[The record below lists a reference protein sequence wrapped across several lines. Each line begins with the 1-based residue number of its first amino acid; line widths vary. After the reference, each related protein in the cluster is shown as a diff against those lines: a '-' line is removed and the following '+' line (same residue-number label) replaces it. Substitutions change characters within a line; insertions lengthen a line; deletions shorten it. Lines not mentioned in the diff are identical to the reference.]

1 MTTEEII
8 QTTRNLISEHFSDI
22 TFIEEGHKY
31 FIGTEEYTPVSN
43 IIENFVRPF
52 DKHTISERYAEK
64 NGRTQ
69 EDVLREWKY
78 KNVKSVTQG
87 TKYHEFG
94 EAMTWIKCGYPE
106 LIPTNIRRQYIPEE
120 GWLIPFAPKEESI
133 LKFYSELP
141 PSIIPVGA
149 EFRMSSKYIPEIN
162 TKFCGTTDL
171 LFYYNSPDNPGF
183 IIGDWKT
190 NEELTKDYQRSK
202 GITMYPPFDNLI
214 DEPLGHYTLQFSM
227 YQLMLESIGLK
238 ILGRRL
244 IWLKGDGTYET
255 IKIDNVSDKL
265 LKIL

>member
-1 MTTEEII
+1 MTTEEIL
-8 QTTRNLISEHFSDI
+8 QTTRNLITDKFSDI
-22 TFIEEGHKY
+22 VFIEEGHKY
-31 FIGTEEYTPVSN
+31 FIAGEEYTPVSN
-43 IIENFVRPF
+43 IIETFSRPF
-52 DKHTISERYAEK
+52 DKYTISERYAK
-64 NGRTQ
+64 KHGRTQ
-69 EDVLREWKY
+69 EDVLKEWKY
-78 KNVKSVTQG
+78 KNLKSVTQG

-106 LIPTNIRRQYIPEE
+106 LIPTDIRRQYIQDE

-149 EFRMSSKYIPEIN
+149 EFRMSSKYIPGIN

-171 LFYYNSPDNPGF
+171 LFYHDSPDNPGF

-202 GITMYPPFDNLI
+202 GITMYSPFDDLI

-244 IWLKGDGTYET
+244 IWLKNDGIYET

-265 LKIL
+265 LSVL

>member
-8 QTTRNLISEHFSDI
+8 QAIRNLISENFSDI
-22 TFIEEGHKY
+22 VFIDQGHKY

-43 IIENFVRPF
+43 IIDRYVRPF
-52 DKHTISERYAEK
+52 EKDRISEAYAK
-64 NGRTQ
+64 KHGRTK
-69 EDVLREWKY
+69 EDVLREWRY
-78 KNVKSVTQG
+78 KNLKSVTQG
-87 TKYHEFG
+87 TKYHEYG
-94 EAMTWIKCGYPE
+94 EALTWITCGHPE
-106 LIPTNIRRQYIPEE
+106 LIPTEIRRQYIPEDN
-120 GWLIPFAPKEESI
+120 WLIPFAPKEESI

-149 EFRMSSKYIPEIN
+149 EFRMSSRYIQGIN

-171 LFYYNSPDNPGF
+171 LFYYDNPNNPGF

-202 GITMYPPFDNLI
+202 GIKMLPPFDDLI
-214 DEPLGHYTLQFSM
+214 DEPLSHYTLQFSM

-244 IWLKGDGTYET
+244 IWLKNDGTYEV
-255 IKIDNVSDKL
+255 IKIDDITDRL
-265 LKIL
+265 RQIL

>member
-1 MTTEEII
+1 
-8 QTTRNLISEHFSDI
+8 
-22 TFIEEGHKY
+22 
-31 FIGTEEYTPVSN
+31 
-43 IIENFVRPF
+43 
-52 DKHTISERYAEK
+52 
-64 NGRTQ
+64 
-69 EDVLREWKY
+69 
-78 KNVKSVTQG
+78 
-87 TKYHEFG
+87 
-94 EAMTWIKCGYPE
+94 MTWIKCGYPE

-149 EFRMSSKYIPEIN
+149 EFRMSSKYIPKIN

-171 LFYYNSPDNPGF
+171 LFYYDSPDNPGF

-202 GITMYPPFDNLI
+202 GITMYPPFDDLI

-255 IKIDNVSDKL
+255 IQIDNVSDKL